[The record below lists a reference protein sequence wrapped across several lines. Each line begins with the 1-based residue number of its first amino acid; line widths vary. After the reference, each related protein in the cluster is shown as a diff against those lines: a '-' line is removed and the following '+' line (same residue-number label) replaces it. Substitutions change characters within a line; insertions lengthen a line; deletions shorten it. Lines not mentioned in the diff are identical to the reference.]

1 MNAGTGI
8 LVAAGTVRA
17 GDDWMETVAGGVM
30 LVVVGLV
37 VLAVGGSRLSRLGA
51 AGLMLWGACLVV
63 PAVAGMV

>member
-1 MNAGTGI
+1 
-8 LVAAGTVRA
+8 
-17 GDDWMETVAGGVM
+17 
-30 LVVVGLV
+30 VVGLV